1 MNVMVNVDNVVVS
14 IVMEMVDHDTKHE
27 LSKNRED
34 RFKYILHS

>member
-1 MNVMVNVDNVVVS
+1 MVNVDDVVVSS

-27 LSKNRED
+27 LLSMRRGD